1 MSLLKNNIQLF
12 VLLSIFAFLFFWQKF
27 AWVSLFLIPIFLA
40 FFLEFFYFLRLRKN
54 IIKEATM
61 IKDSL
66 IYRVS
71 AGDFYIYSL
80 SFFMALF
87 ALASLFLNLISFEKQ
102 DGFFLFVLLP
112 LFLFFFKQKLQL
124 QFLDNAYN
132 DFRII
137 ILSSLILALLYAIFN
152 GVVNPI
158 QSFNLE
164 DFNQSIIYYKNSK
177 FFIFDLISQ
186 ILTLIN
192 ALKEYFLYSLGL
204 FWFRVLNFIFD
215 FINFFIFCSF
225 VAYLYNFEWVDN
237 DSRAVEYEVRRYGG
251 DQNAIFKGVKEKRL
265 KDIKALPGVEYSYE
279 VIAIDSVGLRSEP
292 SKKVKAKQ

>member
-112 LFLFFFKQKLQL
+112 LFLFFFRQKLQL

-177 FFIFDLISQ
+177 FFIFD
-186 ILTLIN
+186 
-192 ALKEYFLYSLGL
+192 
-204 FWFRVLNFIFD
+204 
-215 FINFFIFCSF
+215 
-225 VAYLYNFEWVDN
+225 
-237 DSRAVEYEVRRYGG
+237 
-251 DQNAIFKGVKEKRL
+251 
-265 KDIKALPGVEYSYE
+265 
-279 VIAIDSVGLRSEP
+279 
-292 SKKVKAKQ
+292 

>member
-102 DGFFLFVLLP
+102 DGFFC
-112 LFLFFFKQKLQL
+112 
-124 QFLDNAYN
+124 
-132 DFRII
+132 
-137 ILSSLILALLYAIFN
+137 
-152 GVVNPI
+152 
-158 QSFNLE
+158 
-164 DFNQSIIYYKNSK
+164 
-177 FFIFDLISQ
+177 
-186 ILTLIN
+186 
-192 ALKEYFLYSLGL
+192 LYSCLY
-204 FWFRVLNFIFD
+204 FYFFSSKNFS
-215 FINFFIFCSF
+215 CSF
-225 VAYLYNFEWVDN
+225 
-237 DSRAVEYEVRRYGG
+237 
-251 DQNAIFKGVKEKRL
+251 
-265 KDIKALPGVEYSYE
+265 
-279 VIAIDSVGLRSEP
+279 
-292 SKKVKAKQ
+292 

>member
-12 VLLSIFAFLFFWQKF
+12 VLFSIFAFLFFWQKF

-61 IKDSL
+61 IKNSL

-102 DGFFLFVLLP
+102 DGIFLFVLLP

-164 DFNQSIIYYKNSK
+164 DFNQS
-177 FFIFDLISQ
+177 
-186 ILTLIN
+186 
-192 ALKEYFLYSLGL
+192 
-204 FWFRVLNFIFD
+204 
-215 FINFFIFCSF
+215 
-225 VAYLYNFEWVDN
+225 
-237 DSRAVEYEVRRYGG
+237 
-251 DQNAIFKGVKEKRL
+251 
-265 KDIKALPGVEYSYE
+265 
-279 VIAIDSVGLRSEP
+279 
-292 SKKVKAKQ
+292 